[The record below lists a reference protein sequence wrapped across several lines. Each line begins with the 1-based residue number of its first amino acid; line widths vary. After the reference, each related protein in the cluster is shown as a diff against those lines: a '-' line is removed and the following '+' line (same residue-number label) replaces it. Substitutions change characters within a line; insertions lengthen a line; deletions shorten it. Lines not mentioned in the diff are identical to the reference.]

1 MKPVEAA
8 SDAKTEKPGSSNGF
22 IKNSS
27 IPAIMVSVA
36 KSHKK
41 MWDAGTLL
49 QDSQKEALA
58 TLAEYISIRPLPV
71 EEWRHDE
78 TAGIEPANDT
88 PQEAVAGPGESES
101 DVSLIY
107 KVLAEAE
114 ASAND
119 DDIDDVLSQQ
129 KRLKGIL
136 NLCDNILSKLS
147 LVDES
152 LIFLQ
157 DQHDS
162 VVSKTSAVHTECE
175 KLTAEKTELEGLEK
189 VIQSRLAHYNELE
202 NFQRQ
207 LMSLNMQVISDK
219 LLLSMITFFILSM
232 QPHTIVDRSYRDFD
246 IDSRS
251 KCTPYARST
260 GFQSCIS
267 AFVDKDR

>member
-1 MKPVEAA
+1 
-8 SDAKTEKPGSSNGF
+8 
-22 IKNSS
+22 
-27 IPAIMVSVA
+27 MVSVA

-49 QDSQKEALA
+49 KESQKEALA

-71 EEWRHDE
+71 EEWCLE
-78 TAGIEPANDT
+78 EPAGTEPARDT
-88 PQEAVAGPGESES
+88 SQDAEAGAGEYQSEVA
-101 DVSLIY
+101 LIY

-119 DDIDDVLSQQ
+119 DDIDDVLNQQ

-136 NLCDNILSKLS
+136 NLCDNILSKLT

-152 LIFLQ
+152 LISLQ
-157 DQHDS
+157 EQHDS

-175 KLTAEKTELEGLEK
+175 KLTAEKTELEGLAK
-189 VIQSRLAHYNELE
+189 IIQSRLAHYNELE

-207 LMSLNMQVISDK
+207 LMSPNMQVISDS
-219 LLLSMITFFILSM
+219 LLFSMRYLHACYVIYIGLISLNHAELWYSFNISNCPPLLR
-232 QPHTIVDRSYRDFD
+232 P
-246 IDSRS
+246 
-251 KCTPYARST
+251 T
-260 GFQSCIS
+260 GVQSCIS

>member
-8 SDAKTEKPGSSNGF
+8 GTNVKPDQPGSSNGLV
-22 IKNSS
+22 KNRS

-58 TLAEYISIRPLPV
+58 TLAEYISIRPLPI
-71 EEWRHDE
+71 EEWRHEEPARVESFDVQQE
-78 TAGIEPANDT
+78 LGAGIGQN
-88 PQEAVAGPGESES
+88 ES
-101 DVSLIY
+101 DIALIY

-119 DDIDDVLSQQ
+119 DAIDDVLSQQ
-129 KRLKGIL
+129 NRLKGIL
-136 NLCDNILSKLS
+136 SLCDNILSKLTM
-147 LVDES
+147 VDES
-152 LIFLQ
+152 LISLQ
-157 DQHDS
+157 EQHDS

-207 LMSLNMQVISDK
+207 LMSLNMQV
-219 LLLSMITFFILSM
+219 LSSYFFICFVYRLCS
-232 QPHTIVDRSYRDFD
+232 TIGQRF
-246 IDSRS
+246 
-251 KCTPYARST
+251 
-260 GFQSCIS
+260 
-267 AFVDKDR
+267 

>member
-1 MKPVEAA
+1 MKPVETAG
-8 SDAKTEKPGSSNGF
+8 SNAKTEKQGSSNGL
-22 IKNSS
+22 IKSCS

-58 TLAEYISIRPLPV
+58 TLAEYVSIRPLPV
-71 EEWRHDE
+71 EEWRHE
-78 TAGIEPANDT
+78 EPAVESVCDK
-88 PQEAVAGPGESES
+88 PQEAEAGPCENES

-136 NLCDNILSKLS
+136 NLCDTILSKLS

-152 LIFLQ
+152 LISLQ
-157 DQHDS
+157 EQHDS

-175 KLTAEKTELEGLEK
+175 KLTAEKTELEGLAK

-207 LMSLNMQVISDK
+207 LMSLNMQVISDT
-219 LLLSMITFFILSM
+219 LFTF
-232 QPHTIVDRSYRDFD
+232 R
-246 IDSRS
+246 
-251 KCTPYARST
+251 
-260 GFQSCIS
+260 
-267 AFVDKDR
+267 